1 MASIKAYAR
10 YLPCAFTLLRPITFP
25 ERIAARLVW
34 NPSFVQPERLS
45 EWLVFLENLHPKG
58 EAGIELGLERVRKVA
73 EVLGQQPFCPI
84 FTIAGTNGKGS
95 TAAYLESILNRA
107 GVRVGCYA
115 SPHLLRYNER
125 VRVQGEPVADA
136 LLCAAFAKVEA
147 ARRQAGEVF
156 LSYFEFGTLAA
167 WEVFA
172 AARCEA
178 LVLEVGM
185 GGRLD
190 AVNLYDSDVALVTT
204 VDLDHQD
211 WLGQDREAIGFEK
224 AGIFRAGRPALC
236 GDADPPK
243 SLMEHAESLGASL
256 RIIGRDF
263 GFLKDDEDGNRLQWR
278 YWRKT
283 GETVQRRTLAYPG
296 LRGAAQLKN
305 AALALAALD
314 AVRERLP
321 VSMQAIREGL
331 MQISLPGRFQVLP
344 GLPAIVLDVAHNP
357 QAARVLAE
365 NLSSM
370 GFFGKTH
377 AVLGML
383 SDKDVEG
390 CIAALRGKIS
400 RWFLASLE
408 GARGLSAEA
417 LAARLQGAAP
427 DASYACHTNPEAA
440 FAAAREVARESD
452 RILVFGSFYTV
463 SAVLR
468 ALGRA

>member
-1 MASIKAYAR
+1 MDGEQVVMRSDPVAR
-10 YLPCAFTLLRPITFP
+10 CNVPRENSGPPGLESF
-25 ERIAARLVW
+25 
-34 NPSFVQPERLS
+34 FVQFEHLSDWLACLERR
-45 EWLVFLENLHPKG
+45 HPRG

-84 FTIAGTNGKGS
+84 FAIAGTNGKGS

-107 GVRVGCYA
+107 GVQVGCYA

-125 VRVQGEPVADA
+125 VRIQGEPVADT
-136 LLCAAFAKVEA
+136 LLCAAFSKVEV
-147 ARRQAGEVF
+147 ARCQAGEVF

-167 WEVFA
+167 WEIFA

-190 AVNLYDSDVALVTT
+190 AVNLYDPDVALVTT
-204 VDLDHQD
+204 IDLDHQD
-211 WLGQDREAIGFEK
+211 WLGQDRESIGFEK

-236 GDADPPK
+236 GDTDPPQ
-243 SLMEHAESLGASL
+243 SLMAHAESLGAPL

-263 GFLKDDEDGNRLQWR
+263 GFLKDEGGNRLQWC
-278 YWRKT
+278 YWQRQ
-283 GETVQRRTLAYPG
+283 GETVRRRALAYPG

-314 AVRERLP
+314 ALQARLP

-331 MQISLPGRFQVLP
+331 IQTSLPGRFQVLP
-344 GLPAIVLDVAHNP
+344 GRPVTVLDVGHNP

-370 GFFGKTH
+370 GFFLGKTY

-390 CIAALRGKIS
+390 CVAALRGKIS

-408 GARGLSAEA
+408 STRGLSAEA
-417 LAARLQGAAP
+417 LAERLQGVAP
-427 DASYACHTNPEAA
+427 DASYACHTNPAAA
-440 FAAAREVARESD
+440 FAAAREVAREDD

-468 ALGRA
+468 ALGRT